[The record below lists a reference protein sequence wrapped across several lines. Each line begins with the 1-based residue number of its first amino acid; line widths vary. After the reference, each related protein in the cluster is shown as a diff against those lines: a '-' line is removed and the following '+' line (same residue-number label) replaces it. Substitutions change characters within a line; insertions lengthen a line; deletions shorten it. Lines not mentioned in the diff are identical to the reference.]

1 MQPEIFGEG
10 THFMIP
16 WLERPEIFSVRVK
29 TRSIGS
35 LTSTKGV
42 SLFFPF
48 FFFCASQL
56 LNTISLNYIPFPN
69 IFLSLVS
76 LMFVR
81 FYFFFCWI
89 STLSF
94 E

>member
-48 FFFCASQL
+48 FFFAH
-56 LNTISLNYIPFPN
+56 LNF
-69 IFLSLVS
+69 
-76 LMFVR
+76 
-81 FYFFFCWI
+81 
-89 STLSF
+89 
-94 E
+94 